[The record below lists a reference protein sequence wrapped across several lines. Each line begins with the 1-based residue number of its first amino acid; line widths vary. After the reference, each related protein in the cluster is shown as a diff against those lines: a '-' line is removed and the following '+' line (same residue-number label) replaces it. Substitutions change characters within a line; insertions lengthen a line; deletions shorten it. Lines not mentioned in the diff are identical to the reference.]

1 MRMGG
6 LRLSVRTL
14 VSLSVLVATSEA
26 QDAELSA
33 ATADRRT
40 AAAQGGNGKY
50 ILHSYILPYLLLYID
65 LLLAKGLPNHRI
77 ILTRC
82 FCFCVCYNF

>member
-1 MRMGG
+1 MGG

-14 VSLSVLVATSEA
+14 VSLSMLVATSEA

-33 ATADRRT
+33 ATADRRA

-50 ILHSYILPYLLLYID
+50 ILHSYILNHLLLF
-65 LLLAKGLPNHRI
+65 
-77 ILTRC
+77 ILTCCWSRGC
-82 FCFCVCYNF
+82 QSLNHSN

>member
-26 QDAELSA
+26 QDTELSA

-40 AAAQGGNGKY
+40 AVAQGGNGKY
-50 ILHSYILPYLLLYID
+50 ILHS
-65 LLLAKGLPNHRI
+65 
-77 ILTRC
+77 
-82 FCFCVCYNF
+82 

>member
-26 QDAELSA
+26 QDTELSA
-33 ATADRRT
+33 ATADRRA

-50 ILHSYILPYLLLYID
+50 ILHS
-65 LLLAKGLPNHRI
+65 
-77 ILTRC
+77 
-82 FCFCVCYNF
+82 